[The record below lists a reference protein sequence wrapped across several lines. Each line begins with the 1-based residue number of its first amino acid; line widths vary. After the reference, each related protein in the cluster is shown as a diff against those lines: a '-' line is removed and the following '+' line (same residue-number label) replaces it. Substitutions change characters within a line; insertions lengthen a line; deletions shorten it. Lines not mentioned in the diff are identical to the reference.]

1 MSPARKE
8 LQNQSS
14 YFILGA
20 IGVLVANAFIT
31 PFLAQ
36 SGLAMPV
43 SPLFVV
49 AALVLWIMGCIKYAH
64 SKGYSTIVGLLG
76 LLSIF
81 GLLILVLL
89 PNKWKDEVATTSTTN
104 YPRPPL
110 S

>member
-1 MSPARKE
+1 
-8 LQNQSS
+8 
-14 YFILGA
+14 
-20 IGVLVANAFIT
+20 
-31 PFLAQ
+31 
-36 SGLAMPV
+36 
-43 SPLFVV
+43 
-49 AALVLWIMGCIKYAH
+49 MGCIKYAH